1 MRGTLVQPEQSN
13 AIGTVSKHRINIR
26 ILFLLT
32 NMHPSFAQI
41 WLHLSGF
48 STLPMTATQ
57 AQLTSIE
64 SSRRIPLHAEAV
76 ATVEVEVGEFSTP
89 ASKTSKNKR
98 NNTNKANKKR
108 RPKSKV
114 NGSAKTTASANKP
127 PNKAKKNSSSAST
140 NNKKKKRNPRPKLQ
154 PLSALK
160 LGSKIDGVVCGI
172 TEFGAFVKTR
182 YQIRSKDDSKSKQ
195 AGYALLH
202 KSQIQDDKVEDVSKV
217 LRVGDHIKNARVTSI
232 NYAKGEVSISLRRP
246 RQKRRTL
253 DDIKV
258 GMEVDGRVANIT
270 PYGCFVDIGAKK
282 NALLHISRITQ
293 EKVNN
298 PRDYVNEGDWI
309 TVHIIEKNNRGLAC
323 SMLDKTADEYLNKR
337 QKQQKRKQENKAAV
351 HEQGASA
358 FMEKTEL
365 AAFEDAIRELEQAFS
380 KKK

>member
-1 MRGTLVQPEQSN
+1 
-13 AIGTVSKHRINIR
+13 
-26 ILFLLT
+26 
-32 NMHPSFAQI
+32 MHPSLAHI

-48 STLPMTATQ
+48 STLPMTATPS
-57 AQLTSIE
+57 QLTSIE
-64 SSRRIPLHAEAV
+64 SSRHIPLHAEAV

-98 NNTNKANKKR
+98 NNSNKVNKKR

-114 NGSAKTTASANKP
+114 NGSTKTTASASKS
-127 PNKAKKNSSSAST
+127 PNKAKKNSSSAGA
-140 NNKKKKRNPRPKLQ
+140 NNKKKRNPRPKLQ

-246 RQKRRTL
+246 RPERRTL

-258 GMEVDGRVANIT
+258 GMELDGRVANIT

-282 NALLHISRITQ
+282 NALLHISRISQ

-298 PRDYVNEGDWI
+298 PRDYVNEGDWV
-309 TVHIIEKNNRGLAC
+309 TVHIIEKNNGGLAC

-358 FMEKTEL
+358 FMEKSEL

-380 KKK
+380 RKK